1 MSNDREKITLMDH
14 VVFQPKRFS
23 WVTEVD
29 IPSLEDKEY
38 ICKSYQSTMDLSK
51 DLQYEVQSPSPVE
64 GQTYSSKLQC
74 EGEGFQD
81 AEKQTTAEIA
91 KDTNPG
97 EQRKLSER
105 KDPPQKPPRKSKLS
119 VQPSHNLPRDLD
131 VITISSPTHPN
142 SPARIVMT
150 PPDTPPLTEAGLRMS
165 TFGHNSSFSRPRGH
179 TRSKSETVKLDRSV
193 SKETSDQVYKA
204 EKLNSRQDRR
214 SKSIT
219 NPSLIP
225 SSIRPKTPTP
235 PRSPVG
241 YAERDQLTRDKSAG
255 QPKLDNIQEGTA
267 RSKDRRREEQRKM
280 VLDSPQPDSIVL
292 RSANKGIGKKY
303 LELDFNQPKRKSEG
317 NLLDGN
323 ISPVAKDQYDQI
335 VKELS
340 TSINRVRLN
349 DNGYKNRENASQNI
363 NTSSNQLREDMSLKV
378 HAVEEGDNNKPH
390 SCFSA
395 KSQVRRSM
403 FISHDEED
411 SILEDKP
418 LTSESG
424 EASARAF
431 GTEDD
436 TPGQGARRFFPPSPR
451 CLSPDNGSGTH
462 SDREESTFSD
472 DTEGSTSTLPCLGI
486 GSDHYK
492 ELKRSLDS
500 EKVVQ
505 RFSTCEFNNFEPP
518 FLFH

>member
-1 MSNDREKITLMDH
+1 MSNDHEKITLMEH

-51 DLQYEVQSPSPVE
+51 QLQYEVQSPSPVE
-64 GQTYSSKLQC
+64 RQISSAELQC
-74 EGEGFQD
+74 EGVGVQD
-81 AEKQTTAEIA
+81 AERQNAAENA
-91 KDTNPG
+91 KDANPA

-105 KDPPQKPPRKSKLS
+105 RDPPRKPPRKSKLS
-119 VQPSHNLPRDLD
+119 VQPSHKLPRDPD
-131 VITISSPTHPN
+131 VIAISSPTLPN
-142 SPARIVMT
+142 SPARIIMT
-150 PPDTPPLTEAGLRMS
+150 PPDTPSVAEAGLRMS

-179 TRSKSETVKLDRSV
+179 TRSKSESVKLDKPPVR
-193 SKETSDQVYKA
+193 ETSDQSLKA
-204 EKLNSRQDRR
+204 EKLNSKQDRR

-219 NPSLIP
+219 NPLLIP

-241 YAERDQLTRDKSAG
+241 YVERDQQMRDKSTSHL
-255 QPKLDNIQEGTA
+255 KLDNIKEGTG
-267 RSKDRRREEQRKM
+267 RSKEEPKKA
-280 VLDSPQPDSIVL
+280 LDSPQPDSLLL
-292 RSANKGIGKKY
+292 RNANTGRGKKY
-303 LELDFNQPKRKSEG
+303 LELDYNQPKRKSEG

-335 VKELS
+335 VKELAS
-340 TSINRVRLN
+340 SMCRVRLN
-349 DNGYKNRENASQNI
+349 DNSCKSRDNISQNI
-363 NTSSNQLREDMSLKV
+363 DASSSQLREDVSLKV

-395 KSQVRRSM
+395 KSQVRKSM

-431 GTEDD
+431 GTDDD

-505 RFSTCEFNNFEPP
+505 RFSTCEFNNFEPT
-518 FLFH
+518 FSSD